1 MSCFWFWDW
10 VMSEFTLGWVFVAG
24 DSALHRINR
33 NTFHRLVAP
42 QTSPACDSYTADSHS
57 NDRSFKL
64 SSTYD
69 TRRRLTINRC
79 VHKPKVKSQKLMILF
94 YWRIANWQTV
104 FFSIRS
110 LVFLPTKRP
119 SAELDLALHEICYA
133 TVHDS
138 TNWEKSQAGL
148 VKAWSLFASTLL
160 KQLYCCVKIRLVLPW
175 CWWGLRIRRSGKLQ
189 FFG

>member
-1 MSCFWFWDW
+1 
-10 VMSEFTLGWVFVAG
+10 MSEFTLGWVFVAG
-24 DSALHRINR
+24 DSALHRIR
-33 NTFHRLVAP
+33 KNTFLRLAAP
-42 QTSPACDSYTADSHS
+42 QISPACDSYTADSHS

-119 SAELDLALHEICYA
+119 SAALDLALHEICYA

-138 TNWEKSQAGL
+138 TNWEKIQAGL
-148 VKAWSLFASTLL
+148 VKDPACLLPPCWKQLFA
-160 KQLYCCVKIRLVLPW
+160 KIPSAV
-175 CWWGLRIRRSGKLQ
+175 
-189 FFG
+189 